1 MPSSR
6 AMLLTWAIEA
16 LIDRKVCGLTTLPA
30 PRAMVPVAASSG
42 TFWLASMTAMLGFSL
57 ASIMR
62 SAKSSWP
69 TPLST
74 TTSRLPMR
82 LMSSERGS

>member
-1 MPSSR
+1 MVV
-6 AMLLTWAIEA
+6 

-30 PRAMVPVAASSG
+30 PRAAMPVAASNG
-42 TFWLASMTAMLGFSL
+42 TFWLASMVLMPGFSL
-57 ASIMR
+57 AAIMR

-74 TTSRLPMR
+74 TTSRVPMR
-82 LMSSERGS
+82 LMSSARGS